1 MIDYLLAKNI
11 LPDSIVRYGIRNL
24 LKQRI
29 NEDIGS
35 SESEKNIK
43 KESFVKKQRSY
54 EKIAVQTTEANEQH
68 YEVPTEFYHFCL
80 GKNKKYSCC
89 YFNNPTDDLDT
100 AEITMLEKT
109 VENAKLED
117 GMDILELGCG
127 WGSLSLFMAKKFPNS
142 RITAISNSNTQREFI
157 ERTAKER
164 NLNNLKIVTCDINE
178 FDIDKKFDRV
188 VSVEMF
194 EHMRNYEM
202 LLRKVSNFLKDDGKL
217 FVHIFVHKDVPY
229 FFDVKDESDW
239 MSKYFFSGGI
249 MPSSDIFN
257 YYQHL
262 FKIVEQKNINGK
274 HYAFT
279 AEAWLENMDKNKEE
293 IMDLFKKHYK
303 DEAKKWF
310 SYWRIFYMSC
320 AELWKYK
327 DGEEWF
333 VSHYLM
339 EKAR

>member
-1 MIDYLLAKNI
+1 MIDYLLAKNL
-11 LPDSIVRYGIRNL
+11 LPDTVVRYGIRNL

-35 SESEKNIK
+35 DENEKTNK
-43 KESFVKKQRSY
+43 KKSFVSKQKSY
-54 EKIAVQTTEANEQH
+54 DKIAVQTTEANEQH

-80 GKNKKYSCC
+80 GERKKYSCC
-89 YFNNPTDDLDT
+89 YFNNDHESLDS
-100 AEITMLEKT
+100 AEVNMLEKT
-109 VENAKLED
+109 IEHAKLQD

-127 WGSLSLFMAKKFPNS
+127 WGSLSLFMAEKFPNS
-142 RITAISNSNTQREFI
+142 KITAISNSNTQREFI
-157 ERTAKER
+157 EASALKKGFK
-164 NLNNLKIVTCDINE
+164 NLKIITCDIND
-178 FDIDKKFDRV
+178 FDINDKFDRV

-202 LLRKVSNFLKDDGKL
+202 LLNKVSKFLKDDGKL

-249 MPSSDIFN
+249 MPSSDIFS
-257 YYQHL
+257 YYSDI
-262 FKIVEQKNINGK
+262 FKVVEQNDINGK
-274 HYAFT
+274 HYALT

-293 IMDLFKKHYK
+293 IMRLFKKHYGN
-303 DEAKKWF
+303 EAKKWF
-310 SYWRIFYMSC
+310 SYWRVFYMSC

-327 DGEEWF
+327 DGKEWF

-339 EKAR
+339 EKAS

>member
-1 MIDYLLAKNI
+1 MIDYLLAKNL
-11 LPDSIVRYGIRNL
+11 LPDTVVRLGIRNL

-29 NEDIGS
+29 NEDIGDS
-35 SESEKNIK
+35 KNIK
-43 KESFVKKQRSY
+43 ETKKKDFVAKQKSY

-80 GKNKKYSCC
+80 GLRKKYSCC
-89 YFNNPTDDLDT
+89 YFNSPDEGLDS
-100 AEITMLEKT
+100 AEVNMLERT
-109 VENAKLED
+109 VSNAQLVD

-127 WGSLSLFMAKKFPNS
+127 WGSLSLFMAEKFPNS
-142 RITAISNSNTQREFI
+142 KITAISNSNTQREFI
-157 ERTAKER
+157 EKTAKDKGFN
-164 NLNNLKIVTCDINE
+164 NLNIITCDIND
-178 FDIDKKFDRV
+178 FDIEDKFDRV

-202 LLRKVSNFLKDDGKL
+202 LLLKVNKFLKDDGKL

-249 MPSSDIFN
+249 MPSSDIFK
-257 YYQHL
+257 YYSNL
-262 FKIVEQKNINGK
+262 FKIVDQDNINGK
-274 HYAFT
+274 HYAYT
-279 AEAWLENMDKNKEE
+279 SEAWLKNMDDNKEA
-293 IMDLFKKHYK
+293 IMKIFKEHYGS
-303 DEAKKWF
+303 EAKKWY
-310 SYWRIFYMSC
+310 SYWRVFYMSC

-339 EKAR
+339 EKA